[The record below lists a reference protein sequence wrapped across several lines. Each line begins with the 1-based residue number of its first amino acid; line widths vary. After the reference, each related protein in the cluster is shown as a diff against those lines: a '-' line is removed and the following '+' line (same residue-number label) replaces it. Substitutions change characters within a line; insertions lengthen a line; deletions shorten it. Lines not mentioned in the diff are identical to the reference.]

1 MLYKFKE
8 CEETRLLAKL
18 FPALEANLG
27 MFIGEVNF
35 VKTGDPAEDLI
46 REFEAKHGV
55 GDVRCTVQSGGIDPV
70 KATIM
75 VPRRLIEEI
84 NPYNPC
90 GWNKWPDATP
100 PKDVPMRV
108 ELSTGWGAKMYWT
121 GDDWVTYKGNRV
133 GGNIERFRPWE
144 E

>member
-1 MLYKFKE
+1 MLYKFKD
-8 CEETRLLAKL
+8 CEEARLLTKL
-18 FPALEANLG
+18 FPTLEENLG
-27 MFIGEVNF
+27 VFVEKEINAPTDDAAEEVLRSMGLRGLEN
-35 VKTGDPAEDLI
+35 
-46 REFEAKHGV
+46 
-55 GDVRCTVQSGGIDPV
+55 VRCSVQSGGIDPV
-70 KATIM
+70 KATIL

-84 NPYNPC
+84 NPYNPLT
-90 GWNKWPDATP
+90 WNRWPDATP

-121 GDDWVTYKGNRV
+121 GTDWVTYKGNRV